1 MTTQFSSLTN
11 QQGQAPEDNSVSLG
25 LPQLGLKH
33 GSSPTPYLPEDLPEA
48 NADGSRS
55 LKDKFGRVARDLRV
69 SLTDRCN
76 LRCTYC
82 MPAEGLEW
90 MPTEHTLDDDEV
102 VRLITLA
109 VTQLG
114 IRQIRF
120 TGGEPLLRKSLEYI
134 IAETK
139 KLRTDQG
146 RAPSIALTTNGLGLE
161 HRAKKLHEAGLDR
174 VNISLD
180 TIDKERYAQLTRRD
194 RLGGVMKAI
203 DAAIEEGLNPVKIN
217 AVVMP
222 GVNEDDIV
230 PLAKFALR
238 KGAQLR
244 FIEQM
249 PLGPREQ
256 WKRSDMVTA
265 DDILSRLDAQLSLTP
280 AEEPRG
286 SAPAQLWNAEY
297 VDEEASSENPAT
309 YRGSIGV
316 IASVTQPFC
325 GDCDRTRLT
334 TDGAVRNCLFGNSE
348 TSLRDLMRAGASD
361 EELLAAWAGEMW
373 RKKPGHGM
381 DDEGFLQPDRPM
393 SAIGG

>member
-1 MTTQFSSLTN
+1 MTLQISSPNTPA
-11 QQGQAPEDNSVSLG
+11 GQAAKNNSVSLG
-25 LPQLGLKH
+25 LPQLGLNH
-33 GSSPTPYLPEDLPEA
+33 ASAGTAPHLPEDLPPAEE
-48 NADGSRS
+48 DGSRR

-90 MPTEHTLDDDEV
+90 MATEQTLSDDETI
-102 VRLITLA
+102 RLITLA

-114 IRQIRF
+114 IRQMRF

-139 KLRTDQG
+139 KLRTDEG
-146 RAPSIALTTNGLGLE
+146 KPPSIAMTTNGLGLDRRV
-161 HRAKKLHEAGLDR
+161 HKLKEAGLDR

-180 TIDKERYAQLTRRD
+180 TIDHKRYAQLTRRD
-194 RLGGVMKAI
+194 RLDGVMKAI
-203 DAAIEEGLNPVKIN
+203 DASIAAGLNPVKIN

-222 GVNEDDIV
+222 GINEDDIV

-238 KGAQLR
+238 TGAQLR

-249 PLGPREQ
+249 PLGPREK

-265 DDILSRLDAQLSLTP
+265 EEILERLSAKLDLTP

-286 SAPAQLWNAEY
+286 SAPAQLWNA
-297 VDEEASSENPAT
+297 VLPNGSAT
-309 YRGSIGV
+309 GPLTGSIGV
-316 IASVTQPFC
+316 IASVTRPFC

-361 EELLAAWAGEMW
+361 DEVMAAWAGEMW

>member
-1 MTTQFSSLTN
+1 MF
-11 QQGQAPEDNSVSLG
+11 
-25 LPQLGLKH
+25 
-33 GSSPTPYLPEDLPEA
+33 
-48 NADGSRS
+48 
-55 LKDKFGRVARDLRV
+55 
-69 SLTDRCN
+69 
-76 LRCTYC
+76 
-82 MPAEGLEW
+82 
-90 MPTEHTLDDDEV
+90 
-102 VRLITLA
+102 
-109 VTQLG
+109 
-114 IRQIRF
+114 
-120 TGGEPLLRKSLEYI
+120 
-134 IAETK
+134 
-139 KLRTDQG
+139 
-146 RAPSIALTTNGLGLE
+146 
-161 HRAKKLHEAGLDR
+161 
-174 VNISLD
+174 
-180 TIDKERYAQLTRRD
+180 
-194 RLGGVMKAI
+194 KAI
-203 DAAIEEGLNPVKIN
+203 DAAIEAGLNPVKIN

-222 GVNEDDIV
+222 GINEDDIV

-265 DDILSRLDAQLSLTP
+265 DDILRRLSEEISLTP

-286 SAPAQLWNAEY
+286 SAPAQLWNAEVSLDKNIY
-297 VDEEASSENPAT
+297 EGN
-309 YRGSIGV
+309 IGV
-316 IASVTQPFC
+316 IASVTRPFC
-325 GDCDRTRLT
+325 GDSDRTRLT

>member
-1 MTTQFSSLTN
+1 M
-11 QQGQAPEDNSVSLG
+11 QGKQLRTILCLLAFPNWALIMHRQAPRLIFQKICHAAE
-25 LPQLGLKH
+25 
-33 GSSPTPYLPEDLPEA
+33 E
-48 NADGSRS
+48 DGSRR

-90 MPTEHTLDDDEV
+90 MATEQTLSDDETI
-102 VRLITLA
+102 RLITLA

-139 KLRTDQG
+139 KLRTDEG
-146 RAPSIALTTNGLGLE
+146 KPPSIAMTTNGLGLDRRV
-161 HRAKKLHEAGLDR
+161 HKLKEAGLDR

-180 TIDKERYAQLTRRD
+180 TIDHKRYAQLTRRD
-194 RLGGVMKAI
+194 RLDGVMKAI
-203 DAAIEEGLNPVKIN
+203 DASIAAGLNPVKIN

-222 GVNEDDIV
+222 GINEDDIV

-238 KGAQLR
+238 TGAQLR

-249 PLGPREQ
+249 PLGPREK

-265 DDILSRLDAQLSLTP
+265 EEILERLSAKLDLTP

-286 SAPAQLWNAEY
+286 SAPAQLWNA
-297 VDEEASSENPAT
+297 VLPNGSAT
-309 YRGSIGV
+309 GPLTGSIGV
-316 IASVTQPFC
+316 IASVTRPFC

-361 EELLAAWAGEMW
+361 DEVMAAWAGEMW

>member
-1 MTTQFSSLTN
+1 MTLQISSPNTPA
-11 QQGQAPEDNSVSLG
+11 GQAAKNNSVSLG
-25 LPQLGLKH
+25 LPQLGLNH
-33 GSSPTPYLPEDLPEA
+33 ASAGTAPHLPEDLPPAEE
-48 NADGSRS
+48 DGSRR

-90 MPTEHTLDDDEV
+90 MATEQTLSDDETI
-102 VRLITLA
+102 RLITLA

-114 IRQIRF
+114 IRQMRF

-139 KLRTDQG
+139 KLRTDEG
-146 RAPSIALTTNGLGLE
+146 KPPSIAMTTNGLGLDRRV
-161 HRAKKLHEAGLDR
+161 HKLKEAGLDR

-180 TIDKERYAQLTRRD
+180 TIDHKRYAQLTRRD

-203 DAAIEEGLNPVKIN
+203 DASIAAGLNPVKIN

-222 GVNEDDIV
+222 GINEDDIV

-238 KGAQLR
+238 TGAQLR

-249 PLGPREQ
+249 PLGPREK

-265 DDILSRLDAQLSLTP
+265 EEILERLSAKLDLTP

-286 SAPAQLWNAEY
+286 SAPAQLWNA
-297 VDEEASSENPAT
+297 VLPNGSAT
-309 YRGSIGV
+309 GPLTGSIGV
-316 IASVTQPFC
+316 IASVTRPFC

-361 EELLAAWAGEMW
+361 DEVMAAWAGEMW

>member
-1 MTTQFSSLTN
+1 MTLQISSPNTHA
-11 QQGQAPEDNSVSLG
+11 GQAAENNSVSLG
-25 LPQLGLKH
+25 LPQLGLNH
-33 GSSPTPYLPEDLPEA
+33 ASAGTAPHLPEDLPPAEE
-48 NADGSRS
+48 DGSRR

-90 MPTEHTLDDDEV
+90 MATEQTLSDDETI
-102 VRLITLA
+102 RLITLA

-139 KLRTDQG
+139 KLRTDEG
-146 RAPSIALTTNGLGLE
+146 KPPSIAMTTNGLGLDRRV
-161 HRAKKLHEAGLDR
+161 HKLKEAGLDR

-180 TIDKERYAQLTRRD
+180 TIDHKRYAQLTRRD
-194 RLGGVMKAI
+194 RLDGVMKAI
-203 DAAIEEGLNPVKIN
+203 DASIAAGLNPVKIN

-222 GVNEDDIV
+222 GINEDDIV

-238 KGAQLR
+238 TGAQLR

-249 PLGPREQ
+249 PLGPREK

-265 DDILSRLDAQLSLTP
+265 EEILERLSAKLDLTP

-286 SAPAQLWNAEY
+286 SAPAQLWNA
-297 VDEEASSENPAT
+297 VLPNGSAT
-309 YRGSIGV
+309 GPLTGSIGV
-316 IASVTQPFC
+316 IASVTRPFC

-334 TDGAVRNCLFGNSE
+334 TNGAVRNCLFGNSE

-361 EELLAAWAGEMW
+361 DEVMAAWAGEMW

>member
-1 MTTQFSSLTN
+1 MTTQIPSPQTHA
-11 QQGQAPEDNSVSLG
+11 GQAAENNSVSLG
-25 LPQLGLKH
+25 LPQLRLTPESTH
-33 GSSPTPYLPEDLPEA
+33 AAPYLPDDLPLAAE
-48 NADGSRS
+48 DGTRR
-55 LKDKFGRVARDLRV
+55 LKDKYGRVARDLRV

-82 MPAEGLEW
+82 MPADGLEW
-90 MPTEHTLDDDEV
+90 MATEQTLSDEETI
-102 VRLITLA
+102 RLIALA
-109 VTQLG
+109 ITKLG

-120 TGGEPLLRKSLEYI
+120 TGGEPLLRKSLEHI

-139 KLRTDQG
+139 KLRTDEG
-146 RAPSIALTTNGLGLE
+146 LPPSIAMTTNGLGLDRRV
-161 HRAKKLHEAGLDR
+161 HKLKEAGLDR

-180 TIDKERYAQLTRRD
+180 TIDHKRYAQLTRRD
-194 RLGGVMKAI
+194 RFDGVLKSI
-203 DAAIEEGLNPVKIN
+203 DAAIDAGLNPVKIN

-222 GVNEDDIV
+222 GINEDDIV

-265 DDILSRLDAQLSLTP
+265 EQILERLSSELDLTP

-286 SAPAQLWNAEY
+286 SAPAQLWNA
-297 VDEEASSENPAT
+297 VLSEDQPGESTAT
-309 YRGSIGV
+309 FTGSIGV
-316 IASVTQPFC
+316 IASVTRPFC

-361 EELLAAWAGEMW
+361 DELMAAWAGEMW

>member
-1 MTTQFSSLTN
+1 MTLQISSPNTHA
-11 QQGQAPEDNSVSLG
+11 GQAAENNSVSLG
-25 LPQLGLKH
+25 LPQLGLNH
-33 GSSPTPYLPEDLPEA
+33 ASAGTAPHLPEDLPPAEE
-48 NADGSRS
+48 DGSRR

-90 MPTEHTLDDDEV
+90 MATEQTLSDDETI
-102 VRLITLA
+102 RLITLA

-139 KLRTDQG
+139 KLRTDEG
-146 RAPSIALTTNGLGLE
+146 KPPSIAMTTNGLGLDRRV
-161 HRAKKLHEAGLDR
+161 HKLKEAGLDR

-180 TIDKERYAQLTRRD
+180 TIDHKRYAQLTRRD
-194 RLGGVMKAI
+194 RLDGVMKAI
-203 DAAIEEGLNPVKIN
+203 DASIAAGLNPVKIN

-222 GVNEDDIV
+222 GINEDDIV

-238 KGAQLR
+238 TGAQLR

-249 PLGPREQ
+249 PLGPREK

-265 DDILSRLDAQLSLTP
+265 EEILERLSAKLDLTP

-286 SAPAQLWNAEY
+286 SAPAQLWNA
-297 VDEEASSENPAT
+297 VLPNGSAT
-309 YRGSIGV
+309 GPLTGSIGV
-316 IASVTQPFC
+316 IASVTRPF
-325 GDCDRTRLT
+325 
-334 TDGAVRNCLFGNSE
+334 
-348 TSLRDLMRAGASD
+348 
-361 EELLAAWAGEMW
+361 
-373 RKKPGHGM
+373 
-381 DDEGFLQPDRPM
+381 
-393 SAIGG
+393 